1 MQNFVLYP
9 CPYNLNYTILTL
21 FLSLIFQWI
30 CVSYERLKYSFLFAF
45 LSTIILFFVITFN
58 SLSLDSQL
66 FVLVL
71 YLSIY
76 AKYVVSIFSIPLLHF
91 LYTPLHFLLSCFAL
105 SVIVSFFIFA
115 FFLSHPYFH
124 FTFQVV
130 KFSFL
135 FSWIN
140 VSFV

>member
-9 CPYNLNYTILTL
+9 CLYNLNYTILTL
-21 FLSLIFQWI
+21 FLSLTFQWI

-45 LSTIILFFVITFN
+45 LFPIFLFFVITFD
-58 SLSLDSQL
+58 SLSLDSPL
-66 FVLVL
+66 SVLVL
-71 YLSIY
+71 YLPIY
-76 AKYVVSIFSIPLLHF
+76 VKCVVSIYSIAI
-91 LYTPLHFLLSCFAL
+91 HFLLSCFAH
-105 SVIVSFFIFA
+105 SMIVSFFIFA
-115 FFLSHPYFH
+115 FFLSLPYFH
-124 FTFQVV
+124 FPFQAVFLIL